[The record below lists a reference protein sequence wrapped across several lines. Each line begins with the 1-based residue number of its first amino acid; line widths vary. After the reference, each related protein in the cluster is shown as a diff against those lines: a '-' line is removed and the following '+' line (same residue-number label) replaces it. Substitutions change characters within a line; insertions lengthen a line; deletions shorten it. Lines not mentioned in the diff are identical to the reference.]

1 MNNILLIAP
10 RLGNGGIQSWTK
22 KILKVFSNEAF
33 HLTHVNVGRR
43 RSIQGGIP
51 SKFSRSIDGMLDMI
65 DVYKETKK
73 ALKSRHYDIMH
84 TTTSGNLG
92 VLRDFILNRLCHR
105 CGVKTVLH
113 CHFGCIKEEYYSAGF
128 WGRIIRKTMR
138 EFDQVWVLD
147 SHSEKA
153 LNEDSKMQG
162 RVFLTPNPIEVPQ
175 DCDLSPKTYKR
186 IAFVGNLIPSKGL
199 YELISAV
206 VKHEKDIELL
216 IVGPGRESVIKTIEE
231 IAGNKL
237 NNQIKILGKLPNE
250 EAVELMKTVDI
261 IALPTYFPAEAF
273 PISILEAMSRG
284 KLVISCPRAAV
295 PDMLTALDGSK
306 CGILVR
312 EKSVDD
318 IVDVLRWCQENKE
331 EADKLCKKA
340 YEKVYTAYRMDVI
353 YELYRNLYRK
363 LL

>member
-1 MNNILLIAP
+1 MNNILVIAP
-10 RLGNGGIQSWTK
+10 IFGNGGIQSWTK
-22 KILKVFSNEAF
+22 KLLKVFSNEDF

-65 DVYKETKK
+65 EVYKETKK

-84 TTTSGNLG
+84 ITTSGNLG
-92 VLRDFILNRLCHR
+92 IVRDLILNRLGHK

-113 CHFGCIKEEYYSAGF
+113 CHFGCIKEEYYSAGLGG
-128 WGRIIRKTMR
+128 WIIRKTMR

-147 SHSEKA
+147 SRSKKA
-153 LNEDSKMQG
+153 LNEDPEMQG

-175 DCDLSPKTYKR
+175 ECDLRSKTYKR
-186 IAFVGNLIPSKGL
+186 VAFVGNLIPSKGL
-199 YELISAV
+199 YELINAV
-206 VKHEKDIELL
+206 VKYEKDIELL
-216 IVGPGRESVIKTIEE
+216 VVGPGEEMVVKTIERL
-231 IAGNKL
+231 AGNKL
-237 NNQIKILGKLPNE
+237 NHQIKILGKRSNE

-273 PISILEAMSRG
+273 PISILEAMSSG

-295 PDMLTALDGSK
+295 PDMLTAVDGSK

-340 YEKVYTAYRMDVI
+340 YEKVYTAYRINVI
-353 YELYRNLYRK
+353 YELYRSLYRK